1 MRELLGN
8 HQWIVNLIN
17 LISSFRNEP
26 ALHYERAIDIISLI
40 STSVPM
46 RKIDKRKQ
54 QEIKELL
61 REGLTQEEIAA
72 RLNVGVATVGR
83 YGKGINL
90 NETDLER
97 LDREIGEVKRRMNC
111 AEDNIEELFTYV
123 FEKDELGS
131 NNRLA
136 DKLLI
141 IGKE

>member
-1 MRELLGN
+1 
-8 HQWIVNLIN
+8 
-17 LISSFRNEP
+17 
-26 ALHYERAIDIISLI
+26 
-40 STSVPM
+40 M
-46 RKIDKRKQ
+46 RKIDKKTRE
-54 QEIKELL
+54 EIKELL

-72 RLNVGVATVGR
+72 KLNIGVATVGR

-97 LDREIGEVKRRMNC
+97 LEREIGELKVRMDST
-111 AEDNIEELFTYV
+111 EDNIVEIFGYI